1 MSSTAKILVL
11 DDEPNIV
18 EVIITRLESIGFRAV
33 GFTKPEIALNA
44 LKRDEYHVLITD
56 LKMPDMDGMQVLHHA
71 KQIDPDLEVII
82 FTAYGSID
90 GAVQAMKQGAHDYL
104 VKPFEPVELIAKI
117 ESAIEKRELKQRV
130 RYLEQEV
137 EDRIEH
143 HIYAESQAMKK
154 VLSLARQVSKSDANV
169 LILGESGTGKELIAK
184 MLHYESNRRD
194 RKFVIMDCGA
204 TPPSLIE
211 AELFGYTKGAYTG
224 AHKDKRGIIE
234 EADTGTL
241 FLDEIGNISQE
252 MQTRLLRVLES
263 GDFRRIGDLDQ
274 RHVDIRV
281 IAATNADLKAKVHE
295 GAFREDLYYRLKVI
309 TIEMPPLR
317 ERKEDIIGL
326 SQIFITEFSSKTGK
340 KVSGITKDA
349 MNMLLAYQWPG
360 NVRELKNIIES
371 SVVMSSSDMI
381 TPQDIMPSGIFN
393 SAASKNEEGLN
404 TLEAQEKAMVIHAL
418 KKARWVQKDAADI
431 LGISRRVMHYKI
443 RKYNIPTDKKLM

>member
-33 GFTKPEIALNA
+33 GFTRPEIALNA

-224 AHKDKRGIIE
+224 AVKDKRGIIE

-241 FLDEIGNISQE
+241 FLDEIGDMPLL
-252 MQTRLLRVLES
+252 MQTKLLSVLQERSVERV
-263 GDFRRIGDLDQ
+263 GGTTPIP
-274 RHVDIRV
+274 VDVRV
-281 IAATNADLKAKVHE
+281 IAATNRNLE
-295 GAFREDLYYRLKVI
+295 EMIRQNRFRQDLYYRLDVVRLAL
-309 TIEMPPLR
+309 PPLR
-317 ERKEDIIGL
+317 QRRPDIPLLVRYFVNVLNNDLKTDIREIHPSAIGL
-326 SQIFITEFSSKTGK
+326 LQEY
-340 KVSGITKDA
+340 D
-349 MNMLLAYQWPG
+349 WPG
-360 NVRELKNIIES
+360 NVRELYNLLEQAINLARMRGHQQLTTRHFPSLTQRLASHEAIAGHNLNETVEEVEKR
-371 SVVMSSSDMI
+371 MI
-381 TPQDIMPSGIFN
+381 Q
-393 SAASKNEEGLN
+393 
-404 TLEAQEKAMVIHAL
+404 EALHENGGNKSRTAKQ
-418 KKARWVQKDAADI
+418 
-431 LGISRRVMHYKI
+431 LGIHSSALYRKLA
-443 RKYNIPTDKKLM
+443 KYNLN

>member
-1 MSSTAKILVL
+1 MSRKTKIIVL

-18 EVIITRLESIGFRAV
+18 EVIITRLESIGFYAD
-33 GFTKPEIALNA
+33 GFTKPDLALDA
-44 LKRDEYHVLITD
+44 LKKDEYHVFITD
-56 LKMPDMDGMQVLHHA
+56 LKMPDMDGMEVLQHA
-71 KQIDPDLEVII
+71 KEIDPDIEVII

-104 VKPFEPVELIAKI
+104 VKPFEPIELVAKI
-117 ESAIEKRELKQRV
+117 DSAIEKRELKQRV

-143 HIYAESQAMKK
+143 HIYAESPAMEK
-154 VLSLARQVSKSDANV
+154 VLSLVRQVSKSDANV
-169 LILGESGTGKELIAK
+169 LILGESGTGKELVAK
-184 MLHYESNRRD
+184 MLHYESNRKD

-204 TPPSLIE
+204 TPSTLIE

-241 FLDEIGNISQE
+241 FLDEIGNISSE

-263 GDFRRIGDLDQ
+263 GDFRRIGDIDQ
-274 RHVDIRV
+274 RQVDIRV
-281 IAATNADLKAKVHE
+281 IAATNADLKARVDDGK
-295 GAFREDLYYRLKVI
+295 FREDLYYRLKVI
-309 TIEMPPLR
+309 TIDLPPLR

-326 SQIFITEFSSKTGK
+326 SQIFLTEFSSKTGK
-340 KVSGITKDA
+340 KVTGFGKDA
-349 MNMLLAYQWPG
+349 MKMLLEYHWPG

-371 SVVMSSSDMI
+371 SVVMSSSELI
-381 TPQDIMPSGIFN
+381 TPEDIIPSGIF
-393 SAASKNEEGLN
+393 KNAENKDDLGLN
-404 TLEAQEKAMVIHAL
+404 TLEAQEKATVIKAL
-418 KKARWVQKDAADI
+418 NKARWVQKDAADI

-443 RKYNIPTDKKLM
+443 RKYNIDTDKKLM